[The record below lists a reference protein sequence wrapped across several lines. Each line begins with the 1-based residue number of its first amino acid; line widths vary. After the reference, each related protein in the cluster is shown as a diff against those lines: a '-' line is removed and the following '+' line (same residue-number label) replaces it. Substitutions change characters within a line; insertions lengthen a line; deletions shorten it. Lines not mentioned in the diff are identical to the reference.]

1 MKTKTKVNDT
11 DIINAKEEGGSLNK
25 KVDNA
30 VKNKTGKAVEKKTAK
45 KSVEDKTAKK
55 TVAKKSDKVA
65 EKKVDT
71 AAENKIDKAI
81 EKIPAVV
88 KFILV
93 SKIKLCFREC
103 AAIVKVAED
112 TGCLI
117 EIAAGTK
124 SGTSDSIL
132 SLVNLAI
139 NVDKSLVL
147 TIHGENNHEAF
158 ERVSKILNGKSEET
172 KS

>member
-1 MKTKTKVNDT
+1 MKLKTNTKVKNINT
-11 DIINAKEEGGSLNK
+11 IITNKEAMSL
-25 KVDNA
+25 
-30 VKNKTGKAVEKKTAK
+30 AK
-45 KSVEDKTAKK
+45 KAKK
-55 TVAKKSDKVA
+55 TV
-65 EKKVDT
+65 EK
-71 AAENKIDKAI
+71 AA

-88 KFILV
+88 SFILV

-117 EIAAGTK
+117 EIASGTK

-132 SLVNLAI
+132 SLVNLA
-139 NVDKSLVL
+139 VTADKSLVL

-158 ERVSKILNGKSEET
+158 NRISKIISGKESD
-172 KS
+172 S

>member
-1 MKTKTKVNDT
+1 MKTNTKVKN
-11 DIINAKEEGGSLNK
+11 INKTKEEGRSLTK
-25 KVDNA
+25 KA
-30 VKNKTGKAVEKKTAK
+30 
-45 KSVEDKTAKK
+45 DKT
-55 TVAKKSDKVA
+55 V
-65 EKKVDT
+65 
-71 AAENKIDKAI
+71 
-81 EKIPAVV
+81 EKIPSVV
-88 KFILV
+88 SFILV

-112 TGCLI
+112 TACLI

-139 NVDKSLVL
+139 TAEKSLVL

-158 ERVSKILNGKSEET
+158 KRVSKILSGKSEEN
-172 KS
+172 S

>member
-1 MKTKTKVNDT
+1 MKNNLKTNTKVKNI
-11 DIINAKEEGGSLNK
+11 IIN
-25 KVDNA
+25 
-30 VKNKTGKAVEKKTAK
+30 KTATNK
-45 KSVEDKTAKK
+45 EAVSLAGKAKK
-55 TVAKKSDKVA
+55 TV
-65 EKKVDT
+65 EK
-71 AAENKIDKAI
+71 AA

-88 KFILV
+88 SFILV

-132 SLVNLAI
+132 SLVNLA
-139 NVDKSLVL
+139 VTADKSLVL

-158 ERVSKILNGKSEET
+158 NRVSKILSGET
-172 KS
+172 ES

>member
-1 MKTKTKVNDT
+1 MRK
-11 DIINAKEEGGSLNK
+11 NAKVKEIDKTTQTPEAIDSLTK
-25 KVDNA
+25 KTD
-30 VKNKTGKAVEKKTAK
+30 EKKTAK
-45 KSVEDKTAKK
+45 TVANKTDKAVKKKTAK
-55 TVAKKSDKVA
+55 TA
-65 EKKVDT
+65 EKKADKVVDT
-71 AAENKIDKAI
+71 KVNTLA

-88 KFILV
+88 TFILV